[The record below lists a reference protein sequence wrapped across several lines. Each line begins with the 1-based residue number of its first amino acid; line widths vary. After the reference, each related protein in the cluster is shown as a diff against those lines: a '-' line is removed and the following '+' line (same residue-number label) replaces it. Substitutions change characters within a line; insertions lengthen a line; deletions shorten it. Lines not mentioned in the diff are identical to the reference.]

1 MSRSDSTFT
10 VLSSSYGSN
19 TVPEY
24 VEKLFDPIPE
34 GEGLLHFLNQIFKH
48 LSEFKNF
55 DLKMIEDEDGNII
68 KMTPNAIS
76 EETRIMTIFA
86 KARKLSRY
94 AIELDDFIL
103 DHLLTLNFDS
113 TGLTFVN
120 IYEMLITFLR
130 NKVTIAPVQAH
141 IEAAV
146 FNSQM
151 VNVFNTQW
159 QKREN

>member
-1 MSRSDSTFT
+1 
-10 VLSSSYGSN
+10 
-19 TVPEY
+19 
-24 VEKLFDPIPE
+24 
-34 GEGLLHFLNQIFKH
+34 
-48 LSEFKNF
+48 
-55 DLKMIEDEDGNII
+55 
-68 KMTPNAIS
+68 
-76 EETRIMTIFA
+76 MTIFA